1 MLTSPRLDDSF
12 SPLGQAWR
20 LIRVLFT
27 LSIYFA
33 AAPFGYATLAVI
45 SLLPTRDPDRRARRL
60 QGVMCGAFRLM
71 HHWLRWIRLL
81 DFDPRDVEGRLPDGP
96 CVVVA
101 NHRTLTDVT
110 SIMATFGAMSTV
122 VKPSIYRAW
131 WLRPLVQG
139 AGLFEGVA
147 PTQLDVS
154 TVVDAAIER
163 LRRGSSVL
171 FFPEGTRAPSDEML
185 PFGRTAFEIAYRA
198 KVPVVPIV
206 LHWKSAWLAKD
217 CRLLEPPTPTPQLRM
232 RVLSP
237 VTPTDV
243 DVSSRALKDV
253 VETAVQSH
261 IGDKQLE
268 GQGGRLGR
276 TTA

>member
-1 MLTSPRLDDSF
+1 M
-12 SPLGQAWR
+12 
-20 LIRVLFT
+20 LFT

-71 HHWLRWIRLL
+71 HHWLRWIGLI
-81 DFDPRDVEGRLPDGP
+81 DFDPRHVEGQLPDGP
-96 CVVVA
+96 CVLVA

-110 SIMATFGAMSTV
+110 SIMATLGPMSTV

-131 WLRPLVQG
+131 WLRPLVEG
-139 AGLFEGVA
+139 AGLFEGIA
-147 PTQLDVS
+147 PNQLDVS
-154 TVVDAAIER
+154 TVIDAAIER

-206 LHWKSAWLAKD
+206 LNWKPAWLSKD
-217 CRLLEPPTPTPQLRM
+217 RPLLEPPTSTPQLRM
-232 RVLSP
+232 RLLPSVMP
-237 VTPTDV
+237 ADV
-243 DVSSRALKDV
+243 DVSSRALKDM

-261 IGDKQLE
+261 VGDRQLE
-268 GQGGRLGR
+268 GQGGGLGR